1 MLLRYKNKVEDF
13 VAAATYLPP
22 FGRRFFLRFL
32 AFVAVV
38 GNCIAFVVVMQGCCL
53 ADHSTLPTPSLDD
66 ALRSRGGLLGPFS
79 NRL

>member
-1 MLLRYKNKVEDF
+1 MISNKTKLEL

-22 FGRRFFLRFL
+22 FGRRFFGGSWL
-32 AFVAVV
+32 FVADV
-38 GNCIAFVVVMQGCCL
+38 GCVAFVVFLQGCCL

-79 NRL
+79 N